1 MERWRERRKEGER
14 EREVGCLT
22 SVTRL
27 VCVTFTTDKPGT
39 HSSNAQKFRTGAA
52 ALERLQL
59 MTQEK
64 KPKKHY

>member
-1 MERWRERRKEGER
+1 MEGER

-27 VCVTFTTDKPGT
+27 VFVTFTADKPGT
-39 HSSNAQKFRTGAA
+39 HSSNAQKFRTGPAA
-52 ALERLQL
+52 ALEGLQL

-64 KPKKHY
+64 KKKKKHY